1 MRKCGNM
8 CLYRRALTGVFAVL
22 LAVEI
27 SACGGKAK
35 PGQETGVNQKA
46 EITQEKASAPVWK
59 DMRPERSME
68 LSYAKQFSVDYYDGG
83 YDLIQVQDDST
94 CLVVP
99 EGAAVPEGL
108 PASITVLQKPLDHV
122 YLAATSAMD
131 LIAALGRVDRIT
143 LSGTKESGWYVD
155 AARQAMEDGT
165 LSYAG
170 KYSAPDYEQILSSGC
185 DLALESTMI
194 YHVPDV
200 KAQLEQLKIPVF
212 VERSSYEEHPLGRME
227 WIRLYGVLGYSDRTP
242 AKYTMTFPKGYNAP
256 SLKQENLIIKRVV
269 PENYEFGRIEIESPS
284 GNPIRVY
291 DLERTLCDILRGSG
305 SDVQI
310 VGEAMKRYAASK
322 DKNIHKLM
330 QYADQLRVKPKVLRY
345 MEVLL

>member
-8 CLYRRALTGVFAVL
+8 CLYRRALTGVLAVL

-35 PGQETGVNQKA
+35 PGQETGVSQKA

-227 WIRLYGVLGYSDRTP
+227 WIRLYGVLFDAEALRKVSAGSVKRVFSQAEEKLISSAPESDRDIIFT
-242 AKYTMTFPKGYNAP
+242 TLWT
-256 SLKQENLIIKRVV
+256 LKEAYSKAD
-269 PENYEFGRIEIESPS
+269 GR
-284 GNPIRVY
+284 G
-291 DLERTLCDILRGSG
+291 LAAM
-305 SDVQI
+305 
-310 VGEAMKRYAASK
+310 GEAHFSLNG
-322 DKNIHKLM
+322 DNIISDTALYFRRFFLDGYVISVCCSENTDIRLKI
-330 QYADQLRVKPKVLRY
+330 V
-345 MEVLL
+345 